1 MIFEQTLENISM
13 LIQAVFGDTFT
24 QAMAEWNKEISEM
37 FDALASAP
45 EVWPGRKSVPP
56 KKYGMS
62 LHKRRYK
69 AVPVYQYLPSAPRNR
84 PYQRRA
90 Y

>member
-1 MIFEQTLENISM
+1 MTFEQALEATATLLEAWNAFVQSISDVVET
-13 LIQAVFGDTFT
+13 L
-24 QAMAEWNKEISEM
+24 SEVTN
-37 FDALASAP
+37 ALASAP
-45 EVWPGRKSVPP
+45 EIWPGRKSVPP

-69 AVPVYQYLPSAPRNR
+69 AVPVYQYLPSALRNR